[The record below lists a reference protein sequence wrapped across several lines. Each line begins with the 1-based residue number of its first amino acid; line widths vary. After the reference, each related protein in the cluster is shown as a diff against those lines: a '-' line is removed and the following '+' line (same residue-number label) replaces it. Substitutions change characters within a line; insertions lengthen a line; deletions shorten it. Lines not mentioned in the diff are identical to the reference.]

1 MISPPVVFG
10 LVVSRARHLR
20 YVRCHKGCV
29 VAPDTFA
36 TSMDW
41 LLERSVGIGTDGVMF
56 GQSSFTD
63 LDFAESVP

>member
-1 MISPPVVFG
+1 M
-10 LVVSRARHLR
+10 
-20 YVRCHKGCV
+20 
-29 VAPDTFA
+29 APDTFA